1 MIKRPKVST
10 SSVLASFATLKSL
23 SDENKYQSPYQ
34 ILREFIRYIILT
46 DSLYSFSAIE
56 IKCRLMEYFEFSIPE
71 AVIKTSLKNMAGVS
85 LDHGTYNVVLSEI
98 GTDSMF
104 EVKKREADKS
114 ESNIIKM
121 LYEYIAD
128 RTNDSV
134 SEETVTDELIGF
146 LYEGAY
152 IHSPNK
158 YMDLI
163 GEFILQNEH
172 NTELRE
178 ELNKIRQGSIL
189 YMGLSH
195 NICETGSIT
204 RPLTMY
210 LGTEILFSLAG
221 YNGEIYQEFANDFYE
236 QVRVANSSSSKKITL
251 HFFCETKKEVDD
263 FFGTACDIVDGKK
276 PRLLD
281 KPAMKAITDGCTT
294 SSDVEVRKS
303 DFYYNL
309 KHHYGITE
317 DPHDNYYDEG
327 YFSTNLESFDY
338 EDEDD
343 KKRKR
348 ETAIKLIS
356 HINKLRN
363 GNRYSN
369 DIDSGYIII
378 TNTKVILLISKEQAD
393 IIKEKEGIDNVC
405 NFAVSLDRI
414 TSLLWYKL
422 GKGFAGKSF
431 PSSVDAA
438 LKARIVLSS
447 SIAKNA
453 EKAFTELKKQY
464 EDGTITEDQVAAR
477 IIALRNKPRL
487 PEDLQG
493 DDIAEIM
500 DFSPE
505 YLSRYEEQF
514 KNAQKALKEKDELV
528 ETIRADATKRIAEM
542 DATIASQGS
551 AIKEKDDENAKLR
564 ETIEAYKRR
573 DDVVAKKKESRKMK
587 RKFRL
592 SIAFRLLLI
601 AFITGIIIALKRL
614 FSFDI
619 PTYVYAVIDALA
631 VVVAF
636 RDDIKAL
643 KQKYLMKGTKETR
656 GKQ

>member
-1 MIKRPKVST
+1 MCGLACALLHLQA
-10 SSVLASFATLKSL
+10 VLAVPAG
-23 SDENKYQSPYQ
+23 DIQ
-34 ILREFIRYIILT
+34 IPVLPAQTGQLLVVAAQGGNAVHRSQIGDGHGGVAVRT
-46 DSLYSFSAIE
+46 TGG
-56 IKCRLMEYFEFSIPE
+56 
-71 AVIKTSLKNMAGVS
+71 AVIGLPIVCYKTHWLRMIVIP
-85 LDHGTYNVVLSEI
+85 VLSE
-98 GTDSMF
+98 
-104 EVKKREADKS
+104 E
-114 ESNIIKM
+114 
-121 LYEYIAD
+121 
-128 RTNDSV
+128 
-134 SEETVTDELIGF
+134 
-146 LYEGAY
+146 
-152 IHSPNK
+152 
-158 YMDLI
+158 
-163 GEFILQNEH
+163 
-172 NTELRE
+172 
-178 ELNKIRQGSIL
+178 
-189 YMGLSH
+189 
-195 NICETGSIT
+195 
-204 RPLTMY
+204 
-210 LGTEILFSLAG
+210 
-221 YNGEIYQEFANDFYE
+221 
-236 QVRVANSSSSKKITL
+236 RVAK
-251 HFFCETKKEVDD
+251 V
-263 FFGTACDIVDGKK
+263 FGAV
-276 PRLLD
+276 LD
-281 KPAMKAITDGCTT
+281 V
-294 SSDVEVRKS
+294 SD
-303 DFYYNL
+303 L
-309 KHHYGITE
+309 
-317 DPHDNYYDEG
+317 
-327 YFSTNLESFDY
+327 Y
-338 EDEDD
+338 EDEYD

-528 ETIRADATKRIAEM
+528 KTIRADATKRIAEM

-573 DDVVAKKKESRKMK
+573 DDEVAKKKESRKRK

-592 SIAFRLLLI
+592 SIAFRLFLI
-601 AFITGIIIALKRL
+601 VFITGIIIALKRL
-614 FSFDI
+614 FSFD
-619 PTYVYAVIDALA
+619 TTQRTRQC
-631 VVVAF
+631 F
-636 RDDIKAL
+636 RHL
-643 KQKYLMKGTKETR
+643 HLWRWR
-656 GKQ
+656 GCPWLIVSPKMR